1 MAFINKSAKEIQV
14 KVVYYGPGRCGKTT
28 NLLYVNQKM
37 NAQFM
42 GKMISID
49 TRGDKTLFFDFL
61 PLSLGKIRGF
71 NIRVQ
76 LYTVPGQVL
85 YNESRKMV
93 LKGVDGVVFVAD
105 SMEVQLEANK
115 ESLQNLRENLA
126 DDNLD
131 MDELPLVL
139 QLNKRDLEGSVI
151 PVMSQEIMD
160 RDLNALL
167 KNPAPTVL
175 ASALQG
181 PGVFETLR
189 EISKITIK
197 SVHHKLRAS

>member
-14 KVVYYGPGRCGKTT
+14 KIVYYGPGRCGKTT
-28 NLLYVNQKM
+28 NLLYVNEKM

-61 PLSLGKIRGF
+61 PLSLGKIKDF
-71 NIRVQ
+71 SIRVQ

-105 SMEVQLEANK
+105 SMEVQQASNK
-115 ESLQNLRENLA
+115 
-126 DDNLD
+126 
-131 MDELPLVL
+131 
-139 QLNKRDLEGSVI
+139 
-151 PVMSQEIMD
+151 
-160 RDLNALL
+160 
-167 KNPAPTVL
+167 
-175 ASALQG
+175 
-181 PGVFETLR
+181 
-189 EISKITIK
+189 
-197 SVHHKLRAS
+197 

>member
-1 MAFINKSAKEIQV
+1 MAFINKGAKEIQV
-14 KVVYYGPGRCGKTT
+14 KIVYYGPGRCGKTT

-37 NAQFM
+37 NAKFM

-105 SMEVQLEANK
+105 SMTVQQEANK

-126 DDNLD
+126 EDNLD

-151 PVMSQEIMD
+151 PVLDRETME
-160 RDLNALL
+160 RDLNSML
-167 KNPAPTVL
+167 KNPAPSAL

-197 SVHHKLRAS
+197 SVHHKIRA

>member
-14 KVVYYGPGRCGKTT
+14 KIVYYGPGRCGKTT
-28 NLLYVNQKM
+28 NLLYINQKM

-61 PLSLGKIRGF
+61 PLSLGRIRGF

-105 SMEVQLEANK
+105 SMEVQQQANA
-115 ESLQNLRENLA
+115 ESLQNLRDNLA

-131 MDELPLVL
+131 LDEIPLVL
-139 QLNKRDLEGSVI
+139 QFNKRDLEGSVI
-151 PVMSQEIMD
+151 PVLEKETLD
-160 RDLNALL
+160 RDLNSLL
-167 KNPAPTVL
+167 KNPAPTVM

-181 PGVFETLR
+181 PGVFDTLR
-189 EISKITIK
+189 EVSKITIK
-197 SVHHKLRAS
+197 SVHHKLRA

>member
-14 KVVYYGPGRCGKTT
+14 KIVYYGPGRCGKTT
-28 NLLYVNQKM
+28 NLLYVNEKM

-61 PLSLGKIRGF
+61 PLSLGKIRDF
-71 NIRVQ
+71 SIRVQ

-105 SMEVQLEANK
+105 SMEVQQASNK

-126 DDNLD
+126 DDKLD
-131 MDELPLVL
+131 LDELPLVL
-139 QLNKRDLEGSVI
+139 QFNKRDLEGSVI
-151 PVMSQEIMD
+151 PVLSKETMD
-160 RDLNALL
+160 QDLNSML
-167 KNPAPTVL
+167 KHPAPVL
-175 ASALQG
+175 MASALQG
-181 PGVFETLR
+181 NGVFDTLR
-189 EISKITIK
+189 EVSKITIK
-197 SVHHKLRAS
+197 SVHHKLRA

>member
-1 MAFINKSAKEIQV
+1 MAFINKTAKEIQV
-14 KVVYYGPGRCGKTT
+14 KIVYYGPGRCGKTT

-37 NAQFM
+37 NAKFM

-61 PLSLGKIRGF
+61 PLQLGAIRGF

-76 LYTVPGQVL
+76 LYTVPGQVM

-105 SMEVQLEANK
+105 SMEVQREANK

-131 MDELPLVL
+131 MDELPLVI

-151 PVMSQEIMD
+151 PILSEETLAQ
-160 RDLNALL
+160 DLNSMLKTPVPAL
-167 KNPAPTVL
+167 P
-175 ASALQG
+175 ASALSG

-197 SVHHKLRAS
+197 SVHYKLRG